1 MINANFEPLTPL
13 SFLGRNAAAF
23 PDREAVVYGDRR
35 LTYEEFGMAVQQQAK
50 AIQRYIQPG
59 EIVTVVAPNTPE
71 MLFAHFSVPLARG
84 VLNPLNP
91 RLAPQELSYIL
102 EHSESQLVMVDAEVS
117 AKLAEVGHELSDPP
131 TVVEISDPIAGV
143 GPSGTSGLMN
153 YEAFLQEGKGTPDLR
168 WTVHDEGT
176 PITLNYTSGTTGAP
190 KGAVYSH
197 RGAYL
202 GALGNLIHN
211 GYSGD
216 SRYLWTLPMFHCNG
230 WCTPWAVTAAGGTH
244 VCLRAVR
251 ADDIWDAFTDEGIS
265 HLCGAPVVCS
275 TIVDAEQAEPLQTAV
290 RVTTAGAAP
299 PPSTIEKLEALNIT
313 PVHVYGLTEVYGPFT
328 ICEPQAQWE
337 DRTSRERAQLMA
349 RQGVPMVHA
358 GEVKIVDEH
367 MNDLPA
373 DGETLGEVV
382 LRGNGVMQEYYKNPE
397 ATDEAFRGG
406 WYHTGDLGVMHP
418 DGYIELKDRAKDIII
433 SGGENISSIEL
444 EKALYSHPQVQ
455 DVAVVGVS
463 HEKWGE
469 RPLAYVVRTSDSTV
483 DEKQLRQHCAEH
495 VAKFKV
501 PDRIEFVAELPRT
514 ATGKVRKHTLRA
526 DQS

>member
-13 SFLGRNAAAF
+13 SFLGRNAVAF

-35 LTYEEFGMAVQQQAK
+35 LTYREFSLAVQQQAK
-50 AIQRYIQPG
+50 AIQRYVAPG
-59 EIVTVVAPNTPE
+59 ETVTVVAPNTPE
-71 MLFAHFSVPLARG
+71 MLFAHFAAPLADAI
-84 VLNPLNP
+84 LNPLNP
-91 RLAPQELSYIL
+91 RLAPQELRYIL
-102 EHSESQLVMVDAEVS
+102 EHSGSRLVLVDAEVS
-117 AKLAEVGHELSDPP
+117 RKLADVVLELPEPP
-131 TVVEISDPIAGV
+131 AVVEIPDPVADLAA
-143 GPSGTSGLMN
+143 SGIPRLMN
-153 YEAFLQEGKGTPDLR
+153 YDAFLHEGDGAPDLR
-168 WTVHDEGT
+168 WAVHDEGH

-211 GYSGD
+211 GYSGS

-244 VCLRAVR
+244 ICLRSVR
-251 ADDIWDAFTDEGIS
+251 AEDIWDAFTAEGIT

-275 TIVDAEQAEPLQTAV
+275 TIVEAEQAEPLQTPI
-290 RVTTAGAAP
+290 RMTTAGAAP
-299 PPSTIEKLEALNIT
+299 PPSTIEKLETLNIT

-328 ICEPQAQWE
+328 ICEPQEEWE
-337 DRTSRERAQLMA
+337 DRTPRERAQLMA
-349 RQGVPMVHA
+349 RQGVPMIHA
-358 GEVKIVDEH
+358 GETKIVDEH

-373 DGETLGEVV
+373 DGASLGEVV

-397 ATDEAFRGG
+397 ATEEAFRGG
-406 WYHTGDLGVMHP
+406 WYHTGDLGVLHP

-444 EKALYSHPQVQ
+444 EKALYSHPEVQ
-455 DVAVVGVS
+455 DVAVVGIS
-463 HEKWGE
+463 HNKWGE
-469 RPLAYVVRTSDSTV
+469 RPLAYVVQVPESTV
-483 DEKQLRQHCAEH
+483 DEDQLRQHCAEH